1 MNSSSERSWG
11 MTAVGKG
18 SFGGAWDGN
27 YEAGAGQPRC
37 GAARCNSAIIRARL
51 YEDDTEAY
59 IGETLRSMGVK

>member
-1 MNSSSERSWG
+1 

-27 YEAGAGQPRC
+27 YEAGAGQPRY
-37 GAARCNSAIIRARL
+37 GAARCDSAIIRACL

-59 IGETLRSMGVK
+59 IGETLGSMSTKLFWKLLL